1 MTRVLAIGLD
11 GYDLPLFDDMMAA
24 GELPALARL
33 RDRSAR
39 VRLEHGVAQRSGLGW
54 EQFAMGLDP
63 DASGHHTAVHFDR
76 HRYKVNH
83 ESARLPPFAAA
94 LPART
99 VVFDVPYF
107 DLARA
112 PEVRGIVCWGAHD
125 PGIPPG
131 GRPAGLFKELD
142 DKVGAYAAP
151 EWTYGFAWPSAA
163 RSRAMGE
170 GLARAIDQRSDAA
183 IWLLRDRLPDW
194 DLALLVVGELHG
206 AFEGLWHGVDP
217 RHPLHA
223 APSAGA
229 AAEALK
235 QAIRASDR
243 LVGRLCEAFPDAA
256 VVCFAQHGMG
266 PNGSDVPSMVLLP
279 ELMFRAETGGR
290 LLKDVAGRRPMM
302 NGAPM
307 LAEDEAW
314 QPPIMGD
321 EKRQSTLALRRAV
334 KSLLGARLTRAVAR
348 TREGLSSRFSPSRG
362 RSLDWMAA
370 VRYQTYWPR
379 MRAFAVPS
387 FYDGRIRINLAG
399 REAAGLV
406 RRDEYEAEVERI
418 VALVQSCVN
427 PATGDCVVAG
437 IERPRHADP
446 NDLDPTEADITILWH
461 GAPLAFQHPDH
472 GVMGP
477 LPYRRTGGHTGEL
490 GFAFVSADGIL
501 VGDHGLRSTFD
512 VVPTIVSL
520 VGVEPVAALSGQ
532 SFLAAILNAIPA

>member
-1 MTRVLAIGLD
+1 
-11 GYDLPLFDDMMAA
+11 MMAA
-24 GELPALARL
+24 GELPALQRL
-33 RDRSAR
+33 RDMSAR

-76 HRYKVNH
+76 RTYKVNH

-94 LPART
+94 LPTRT

-112 PEVRGIVCWGAHD
+112 PEARGIVCWGAHD

-131 GRPAGLFKELD
+131 GRPAGLFTELD
-142 DKVGAYAAP
+142 DRVGAYTAT
-151 EWTYGFAWPSAA
+151 EWTYGFAWPSAGKCE
-163 RSRAMGE
+163 AMGE
-170 GLARAIDQRSDAA
+170 ALVRAIDQRSDAA
-183 IWLLRDRLPDW
+183 VWLLRDRLPDW
-194 DLALLVVGELHG
+194 DLAMLVVGELHG
-206 AFEGLWHGVDP
+206 AFEGLWHGIDP
-217 RHPLHA
+217 EHPLHA

-229 AAEALK
+229 AGAALK
-235 QAIRASDR
+235 QVIRASDR

-279 ELMFRAETGGR
+279 ELIFRAETGGR
-290 LLKDVAGRRPMM
+290 LLNDMAAPRPLV

-307 LAEDEAW
+307 LAEHDSW

-321 EKRQSTLALRRAV
+321 ERRQAKQALRRAV
-334 KSLLGARLTRAVAR
+334 KSLLGARLTRAAAR
-348 TREGLSSRFSPSRG
+348 TRERLSSSFGPSRG

-370 VRYQTYWPR
+370 VRYQPHWSR

-399 REAAGLV
+399 REANGLV
-406 RRDEYEAEVERI
+406 QRDEYEGEIERI
-418 VALVQSCVN
+418 VALVRACVN
-427 PATGDCVVAG
+427 PTTGESVVAG
-437 IERPRHADP
+437 IERPRHGDP
-446 NDLDPTEADITILWH
+446 NDLDPTEADVTILWH
-461 GAPLAFQHPDH
+461 GATLAFQHPDY

-477 LPYRRTGGHTGEL
+477 LPYRRTGGHTGEQ
-490 GFAFVSADGIL
+490 GFAFLSAPGIA

-512 VVPTIVSL
+512 IVPTIVRL
-520 VGVEPVAALSGQ
+520 VGMEPPAALSGE
-532 SFLAAILNAIPA
+532 SFLDAILSASPA